1 LITVKSYKINY
12 DPNYINN
19 LLDTHVENFWKTY
32 NIKIDFKLE
41 IKNIFK
47 KASYLMKSHYM
58 FFMWNTQTS
67 SWEYYHK
74 IRGFKYDVEEKI
86 PTSYLPFI
94 TLFMC
99 KHG

>member
-1 LITVKSYKINY
+1 LE
-12 DPNYINN
+12 N
-19 LLDTHVENFWKTY
+19 LQH
-32 NIKIDFKLE
+32 KIDFKLE

-74 IRGFKYDVEEKI
+74 IRGFKYDVEEKFPHPI
-86 PTSYLPFI
+86 YLLLHYLCVNMDEKIF
-94 TLFMC
+94 
-99 KHG
+99 